1 MAFLGID
8 VGTSSTKALLID
20 GAGRILGSGGRP
32 HALLTPRP
40 GWTEQDPQ
48 GWWEATAGAVRE
60 ALAAANLT
68 GADVAAVG
76 LSGQMHGSVFL
87 DQRAVLSMGAEAP
100 AIRPALLWNDQRT
113 ADQLAEIAQAAGGPE
128 ALVKAVGNAA
138 LTGFQLPKLLWLR
151 EREPAH
157 YARLAAVL
165 LPKDYIRFR
174 LSGELAT
181 DVGDASGTL
190 LFDPA
195 ARAWHGGLMRAL
207 KLNPSLF
214 PGVVESAALAGSV
227 SRFGAEATGLRA
239 GTPIVGGS
247 GDNQCGAVGAGIV
260 EEGLALAILGTSG
273 VIYAHSPR
281 FAPDLLA
288 GRTHAMC
295 SAAGADAWCVTG
307 VMLSAAGSLQ
317 WAKDHLFPEV
327 PLAAM
332 LEEAWAAPAG
342 CEGLLFAPYLQG
354 ERCPHPDPAARGAF
368 VGLSLRHS
376 RGHLVRAIIEGVS
389 FAMAEILTLVR
400 SLGVPVRAV
409 RLGGGGARSPQ
420 WRRLLADLFG
430 VRVEVP
436 TTEEGGSYG
445 AALLAGVGA
454 GVGAGGWKS
463 VSEACRACVTA
474 AEPTDPA
481 PVAGALEASRASFA
495 GLYERLRTR

>member
-8 VGTSSTKALLID
+8 VGTSSTKALLLD
-20 GAGRILGSGGRP
+20 ESGRVLGLGGRP
-32 HALLTPRP
+32 HPLLTPQP
-40 GWTEQDPQ
+40 GWSEQDPQ
-48 GWWEATAGAVRE
+48 CWWEATVGAVRE
-60 ALAAANLT
+60 ALVAAHLT
-68 GADVAAVG
+68 APDVRAVG

-113 ADQLAEIAQAAGGPE
+113 ADHLAEVTRAAGGKE
-128 ALVKAVGNAA
+128 ALVRAVGNSAM
-138 LTGFQLPKLLWLR
+138 TGFQLPKLLWLR
-151 EREPAH
+151 DREPAN

-174 LSGELAT
+174 MSGELAT

-190 LFDPA
+190 LLDPA
-195 ARAWHGGLMRAL
+195 ARRWRTDLMHAL

-214 PGVVESAALAGSV
+214 PRVVESAEIAGTVSKAGAGAL
-227 SRFGAEATGLRA
+227 GLRA

-281 FAPDLLA
+281 FSPDLPL

-295 SAAGADAWCVTG
+295 SAAGPDAWCATG

-317 WAKDHLFPEV
+317 WAKDQLFPEV
-327 PLAAM
+327 SLPDMLA
-332 LEEAWAAPAG
+332 EAWAAPAG

-368 VGLSLRHS
+368 VGLSLKHT
-376 RGHLVRAIIEGVS
+376 RGHLVRSILEGVS
-389 FAMAEILTLVR
+389 FAMADILDLVR

-409 RLGGGGARSPQ
+409 RLGGGGAKSPP

-430 VRVEVP
+430 ASVEVP
-436 TTEEGGSYG
+436 TTEEGGAYG

-454 GVGAGGWKS
+454 GAWKS
-463 VSEACRACVTA
+463 VSEACRSCVSATER
-474 AEPTDPA
+474 AEPGAAPA
-481 PVAGALEASRASFA
+481 AIQEARASFSR
-495 GLYERLRTR
+495 LYERLRAR